1 MAVVFSASTVGAD
14 ASFKGRVETER
25 LLITRLPEPAVKIL
39 DHVKDHGRIT
49 MAEAV
54 TLTGRKSQY
63 VKGQFR
69 KLLEQGLVVSHVSGR
84 GAWYWL
90 R

>member
-1 MAVVFSASTVGAD
+1 MAVVFSAGAVGAD
-14 ASFKGRVETER
+14 ESFKGKVETER
-25 LLITRLPEPAVKIL
+25 LLVTRLPEPAVKIL

-63 VKGQFR
+63 AERTIQEIVGTRIGCK
-69 KLLEQGLVVSHVSGR
+69 S
-84 GAWYWL
+84 W
-90 R
+90 

>member
-1 MAVVFSASTVGAD
+1 MQMRRL
-14 ASFKGRVETER
+14 KGKVETER
-25 LLITRLPEPAVKIL
+25 LLVTRLPEPAVKIL

-54 TLTGRKSQY
+54 TLTGASRNTL
-63 VKGQFR
+63 KGQFR
-69 KLLEQGLVVSHVSGR
+69 KLLEQRLVVSHGSGR
-84 GAWYWL
+84 GA

>member
-1 MAVVFSASTVGAD
+1 MAVVFSASAVGAD
-14 ASFKGRVETER
+14 ASFKSKVETEH
-25 LLITRLPEPAVKIL
+25 LLVTSLLEPAVKIL

-54 TLTGRKSQY
+54 TLTGESRNKL
-63 VKGQFR
+63 KGQFR
-69 KLLEQGLVVSHVSGR
+69 KLLEQRLVVSHGSGR
-84 GAWYWL
+84 GAWYGL